1 MVTVA
6 VCNRLKPSIGL
17 DTLFN
22 APMVLLNYVVQ
33 ILADRM
39 RARCDGV
46 PISLSLATPDP
57 RPRRRWTERVLRSAN
72 DGFLPIARLPDR
84 SE

>member
-33 ILADRM
+33 ILADRIACALRW
-39 RARCDGV
+39 RANLFEFGH
-46 PISLSLATPDP
+46 A
-57 RPRRRWTERVLRSAN
+57 
-72 DGFLPIARLPDR
+72 R
-84 SE
+84 SEAATALD